1 MEESPARSTKSPRE
15 MERVGVRVRFIRQ
28 VLRKMR
34 KCPREKDKGDGNEIR

>member
-28 VLRKMR
+28 VLRKMG
-34 KCPREKDKGDGNEIR
+34 KHPRDEEEGNNDGIR

>member
-1 MEESPARSTKSPRE
+1 MEESPAKRTKLPRK

-34 KCPREKDKGDGNEIR
+34 KCPRDEDKGDGDGIR